1 MNVNLIRIV
10 ITDKNTVKWFF
21 LSLRRLKRGMSSV
34 LTFSLFKFKRFAK
47 ALSVHGEKQCA
58 LVPQNPDKVIKM
70 QTANI
75 DYLKNYQHM
84 NRI

>member
-1 MNVNLIRIV
+1 MHVNLIRIV
-10 ITDKNTVKWFF
+10 ITDKNTVKWYFF
-21 LSLRRLKRGMSSV
+21 ISRLKRGMSSV
-34 LTFSLFKFKRFAK
+34 LTFSLFNVSRFAK
-47 ALSVHGEKQCA
+47 ALSVHREKQRA

-84 NRI
+84 NII